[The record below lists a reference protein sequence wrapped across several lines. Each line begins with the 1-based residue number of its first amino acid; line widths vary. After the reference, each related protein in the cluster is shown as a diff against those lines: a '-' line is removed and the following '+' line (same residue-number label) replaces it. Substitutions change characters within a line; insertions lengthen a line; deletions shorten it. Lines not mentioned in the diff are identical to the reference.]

1 MVGLLRVP
9 ELRHFSLED
18 RFAENEIFGDIV
30 WLKNSFP
37 LGTGNGQSQQ
47 YLSRVELTER
57 ERERESGGE
66 AFSGVIEETE
76 HETVRQA
83 CLKIASRA
91 DRDELAVGG

>member
-37 LGTGNGQSQQ
+37 LGTGNG
-47 YLSRVELTER
+47 
-57 ERERESGGE
+57 
-66 AFSGVIEETE
+66 
-76 HETVRQA
+76 
-83 CLKIASRA
+83 
-91 DRDELAVGG
+91 